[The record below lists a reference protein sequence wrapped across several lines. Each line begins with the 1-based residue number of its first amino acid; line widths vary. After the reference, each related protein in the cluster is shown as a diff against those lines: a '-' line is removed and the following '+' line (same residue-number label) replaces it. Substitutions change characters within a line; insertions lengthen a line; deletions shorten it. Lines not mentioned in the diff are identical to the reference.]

1 MKLPKKVQKTSREL
15 IWRLR
20 ILSVGT
26 TTYYKIEGT
35 FHFASTCDAASTY
48 SLARTYHV
56 EGTNELLATT
66 SQIGEGCEREK
77 LRKSLVYNKKPLG
90 TPLIF
95 FFCTK
100 NLYPH
105 FFVKQIHY
113 WTEIILHLVSAHFFV
128 LCHHCSEFGTFKMS
142 LSIALG
148 KLVHVGQWGLY

>member
-113 WTEIILHLVSAHFFV
+113 WTEIILHLVSAHFF
-128 LCHHCSEFGTFKMS
+128 CP
-142 LSIALG
+142 LSPLLG
-148 KLVHVGQWGLY
+148 IWHFQNVPLNKFRKTYSRWAVGLV